1 MTTPIIS
8 ILVISYNSSKF
19 IIDTLESVKK
29 QSYSKI
35 ELIVSDDFSTDNTIK
50 LVTKWIEKNKH
61 IFINSQIVEATRNSG
76 IPSNCNRGLS
86 NVNGEWIMLLAGDDL
101 LLPNCITDLAKSKL
115 LSSNDLIISKLIPFN
130 DFDNSIDFG
139 LKNIYDKNIDY
150 ASALSK
156 RKFKKWMI
164 RFSPFL
170 NAPTFFLK
178 TSTLKEIG
186 GFDEEFNLI
195 EDSPIIFKILEYG
208 NISFFSGENILYRIS
223 DNSSTHNKST
233 NPLLQEDLILMF
245 EKYRK
250 PFLNKFN
257 LIDFMILKQNFFY
270 VKSIHSKSVFYLVFY
285 KAIRKFI
292 HVFFKF

>member
-1 MTTPIIS
+1 M
-8 ILVISYNSSKF
+8 
-19 IIDTLESVKK
+19 
-29 QSYSKI
+29 
-35 ELIVSDDFSTDNTIK
+35 
-50 LVTKWIEKNKH
+50 
-61 IFINSQIVEATRNSG
+61 
-76 IPSNCNRGLS
+76 
-86 NVNGEWIMLLAGDDL
+86 
-101 LLPNCITDLAKSKL
+101 
-115 LSSNDLIISKLIPFN
+115 IPFN

-170 NAPTFFLK
+170 NAPTFLLK

-292 HVFFKF
+292 HVFFKC

>member
-1 MTTPIIS
+1 MTTPLIS

-19 IIDTLESVKK
+19 IIDTLESIKK

-50 LVTKWIEKNKH
+50 LVTNWVKQNKSR
-61 IFINSQIVEATRNSG
+61 FINSQIIEATFNSG
-76 IPSNCNRGLS
+76 IPANCNRGLS
-86 NVNGEWIMLLAGDDL
+86 HVNGEWIMLLAGDDL

-115 LSSNDLIISKLIPFN
+115 LFNNDLIISKLIPFN
-130 DFDNSIDFG
+130 DFDNSIDLG
-139 LKNIYDKNIDY
+139 LKNKYDKNIDY
-150 ASALSK
+150 ASSLNK
-156 RKFKKWMI
+156 QKFKKWMI

-170 NAPTFFLK
+170 NAPTFFIK

-186 GFDEEFNLI
+186 GFNEEFNVI

-223 DNSSTHNKST
+223 DTSSTHSKST
-233 NPLLQEDLILMF
+233 NRLLQEDLILLF

-250 PFLNKFN
+250 PLLNRFN
-257 LIDFMILKQNFFY
+257 IIDFLILKQSYFY
-270 VKSIHSKSVFYLVFY
+270 AKSIHSKSVFYLFFY

-292 HVFFKF
+292 HIFFKF